1 MFSFFK
7 KKSPKQ
13 KLQEQY
19 AKLMEES
26 FLLSKTDRSA
36 GDAKVAEAEE
46 ILKEIEKIDQTKG

>member
-19 AKLMEES
+19 SKLMEES
-26 FLLSKTDRSA
+26 FQLSKTDRTA
-36 GDAKVAEAEE
+36 ADAKVSEAEK
-46 ILKEIEKIDQTKG
+46 ILKEIEKLDSDKK